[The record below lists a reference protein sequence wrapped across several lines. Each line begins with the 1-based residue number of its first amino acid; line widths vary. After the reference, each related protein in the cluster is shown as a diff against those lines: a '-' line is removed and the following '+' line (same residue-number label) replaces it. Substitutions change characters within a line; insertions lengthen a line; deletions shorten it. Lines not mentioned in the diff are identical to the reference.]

1 MNKYI
6 LIILL
11 FFYNISYS
19 QNNEGEIEDAQIL
32 IEKNSSIVLPK
43 VDKIINKINSDVY
56 TLDKED
62 IQFSYLNYLIIN
74 DNKKIDK
81 FIRLES
87 ENNNISKNNIRL
99 QVGNYKSFLINGK
112 SKIYKYNNWSSYL
125 NLYHKSNLKGI
136 YHENNSQFNESDFD
150 LYLNYSKRNNT
161 FDALFNFKKIIT
173 GYYGYLE
180 NLNKIDFNDI
190 EINNSKYSINYGYS
204 YSKKKISGRI
214 ENKNSFYK
222 DSLYD
227 EYNNIINFK
236 LNYLFSKKLNFLI
249 AFNNDYYHLNS
260 FDKLQINT
268 YNLSGLLNYT
278 IENFYGTMDNVCP
291 YRLNINCC

>member
-81 FIRLES
+81 FIRL
-87 ENNNISKNNIRL
+87 
-99 QVGNYKSFLINGK
+99 
-112 SKIYKYNNWSSYL
+112 
-125 NLYHKSNLKGI
+125 
-136 YHENNSQFNESDFD
+136 
-150 LYLNYSKRNNT
+150 
-161 FDALFNFKKIIT
+161 
-173 GYYGYLE
+173 
-180 NLNKIDFNDI
+180 
-190 EINNSKYSINYGYS
+190 
-204 YSKKKISGRI
+204 
-214 ENKNSFYK
+214 
-222 DSLYD
+222 
-227 EYNNIINFK
+227 
-236 LNYLFSKKLNFLI
+236 
-249 AFNNDYYHLNS
+249 
-260 FDKLQINT
+260 
-268 YNLSGLLNYT
+268 
-278 IENFYGTMDNVCP
+278 
-291 YRLNINCC
+291 

>member
-150 LYLNYSKRNNT
+150 LYLNYSKRNNA
-161 FDALFNFKKIIT
+161 FDALFNKRCI
-173 GYYGYLE
+173 
-180 NLNKIDFNDI
+180 
-190 EINNSKYSINYGYS
+190 
-204 YSKKKISGRI
+204 
-214 ENKNSFYK
+214 
-222 DSLYD
+222 
-227 EYNNIINFK
+227 
-236 LNYLFSKKLNFLI
+236 
-249 AFNNDYYHLNS
+249 
-260 FDKLQINT
+260 
-268 YNLSGLLNYT
+268 
-278 IENFYGTMDNVCP
+278 
-291 YRLNINCC
+291 